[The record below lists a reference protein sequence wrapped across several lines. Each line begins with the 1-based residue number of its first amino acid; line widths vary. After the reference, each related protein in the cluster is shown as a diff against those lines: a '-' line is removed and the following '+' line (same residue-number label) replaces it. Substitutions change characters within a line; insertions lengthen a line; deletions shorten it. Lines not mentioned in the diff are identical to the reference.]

1 MSLFEEQE
9 DDTLEQLHNP
19 QGLQGKE
26 VVLVDV
32 AKEIETKS
40 GMRKVVI
47 ARRKRK
53 GQPREAGVAVR
64 RIDDIFRG
72 SSSSPMVTN
81 TLGGNVSSKSGQLN
95 DEQGSMVV
103 NRKRQRG
110 F

>member
-1 MSLFEEQE
+1 M
-9 DDTLEQLHNP
+9 
-19 QGLQGKE
+19 
-26 VVLVDV
+26 VDV
-32 AKEIETKS
+32 PKEIETRS

-47 ARRKRK
+47 ARRKRN

-81 TLGGNVSSKSGQLN
+81 TSGGNVRSNWKQLG
-95 DEQGSMVV
+95 DEQGSMEV